1 MGGRPAEDAG
11 TGDRSMNSKLWKKLR
26 ILLAKVLV
34 VTFLINTTVYGGGT
48 GSLAGL
54 KLGRHDTATES
65 NASRPAVDTASPSMP
80 GFDADVDYGDF
91 DDSGYDT
98 DWDPAGT
105 PSEAE
110 PATPSNAVYRDG
122 VIRIYNQRQ
131 LEAIGTGVPVTDSD
145 RSYSDF
151 GLGELMYLENEPVC
165 YSQDAVYEVMR
176 DIELPEYLWNI
187 PEDFS
192 GSFVSSQEQTSDVLY
207 KRGSDTIYI
216 YNPLQLA
223 VLNQEDS
230 DLEPVLTGDYSV
242 SRFGTG
248 NLIYPYPNAS
258 PSETND
264 YITYAKDH
272 SYVLKAG
279 FTTEYE
285 TATPSVALLD
295 MEDISLDGRDYPGQT
310 VAEIGGEEYILIGN
324 KTQFDAIGTD
334 VPVNEG
340 LFVRTRFPAGSG
352 EFDEWLFFYEGD
364 ADFSEEN
371 KSKFGELYEDCY
383 NAYDGHNY
391 QYCGLKYD
399 EEGNIIPDDDNVI
412 NGGPGNGW
420 KGNAGVTGLTYSR
433 DAKYII
439 FRNIDFEG
447 VDREPLYF
455 TGTMLGAKEDT
466 LEAVL
471 DASDFDSIKDILKD
485 APQSDFPV
493 FSNISINK
501 TGKVSPDEGSYDVG
515 VGFFNLQATSD
526 GLSFDQVKSEI
537 YVSNLILDTL
547 QIKNASTE
555 INEDNIDSL
564 VDALVT
570 ALGDILS
577 GVLEIVGGLSDSLLK
592 WLLDLLGLGDIFDNL
607 NEFVENLFDL
617 SATDASVFSTGAFA
631 GIIQGNVTVRNCHVK
646 NLDTVL
652 SRNGLTGG
660 FAGSIKGVPLYDL
673 SGEIVHLLKAIL
685 NAIPFLGLG
694 DLITLLLGGGLIDL
708 KNLFPRGY
716 INARVDGC
724 SVSYAQEAEIKSNGG
739 YVGGFAGY
747 IQGAFINDC
756 ALKTDSDVSEKN
768 TLTIAGP
775 ERIGGFA
782 GTVDIGV
789 IQGTLDELGL
799 ELVNTSTLFRTS
811 SLVTNCH
818 VGDEHSIIEL
828 IPFGSNKDGY
838 KLFGGFSGAVYSSY
852 IAQCTVKGIADI
864 GSIEAPVQY
873 VGGFAGQISRSNI
886 TEAGAEAE
894 TGGMT
899 LIEFLKQTLTGLL
912 GDGLAENNEKASAL
926 LSLAG
931 VKPSALIGCSV
942 SGEVENGFS
951 IYGKD
956 HAGGFT
962 GSLEGSK
969 ILSSE
974 KFEAFENDDDRQ
986 HKSLFN
992 DWNNTKGKA
1001 AEKYNIEYDFPA
1013 EDLKNNLT
1021 NFVSVK
1027 GTDFVGGIV
1036 GEGTIESA
1044 ADIISSAIKTA
1055 DYMTPEIA
1063 GVHVYAF
1070 NKSDGYSVTASGNYA
1085 GGAFGKATGGK
1096 SDSVSLNDLASI
1108 KANNYAGGFA
1118 GQFGTGSIANVG
1130 GISLLGELVKI
1141 NGLLSFG
1148 ATIESYAKNTD
1159 INGISQ
1165 GYTVIATQES
1175 NTEATD
1181 GIKAGGFVGETVSGT
1196 FESCE
1201 IKNLRSV
1208 AALLDKNGDVDTD
1221 GYAGGFSGIAK
1232 PGALVETTDDTGILP
1247 EGINI
1252 SELLTVAPYLQ
1263 VKCDN
1268 CNVAFITEGEVT
1280 GDYAGGF
1287 IGYGEA
1293 VAVNAGELSTPEE
1306 EEDSDAADTTDSSQE
1321 ENPED
1326 KPDPKPVYDSAG
1338 TGKTVISGL
1347 KQVTGTKYAGGFAGE
1362 LTAGALTQ
1370 TGTLDL
1376 LGILNLTDLLSVM
1389 NVGYSRVENTT
1400 VTGVSAR
1407 ADGVIESGSEKQ
1419 TDHGMAGG
1427 FFGSATA
1434 VIAKND
1440 RVDQAGEI
1448 YGLLR
1453 AGGFAGEMKAGTAA
1467 AVDGFNDSLVNQI
1480 VNIDSL
1486 VNVLELGY
1494 CVFEDCRVRGTN
1506 LTLNEDGKTTDG
1518 GLVVR
1523 AGTEEGDMAT
1533 SVASTAGGFVGLMES
1548 GSLKNKPGQAEG
1560 SNETGTAD
1568 QSEVPEVTDS
1578 WKNESLKGVAVENLA
1593 AVEARAYAGGFG
1605 GLAKA
1610 GATVDLAEGNPSLLG
1625 KLLNLNNALSLLNV
1639 FVPVVEGA
1647 SVLSAHLEDGT
1658 HAGFTVKII
1667 ENPNETDFL
1676 QDLLDSHAGSAGGFI
1691 GYGSGVQIKNSDVYQ
1706 LKSTTVSYPKTADI
1720 KDLEREDG
1728 SSYFDDELSEY
1739 AITAPRYAGGYA
1751 GCLEAGSAAAV
1762 GGVSLLESI
1771 LSLVLDTTVL
1781 SCIVSTVDN
1790 SDVWGAPGGFN
1801 VRASLD
1807 ETGTKSLFAAFLSDG
1822 TEDLPSGKAGGYVG
1836 ELKGSHIAASDVYN
1850 FEYIISQLYAGGYVG
1865 DMLPCSAAEVLGGE
1879 DAGKSFLNHILNLD
1893 NGGLLNVAEAF
1904 VPSIKNSSAYGV
1916 PCGAVVRADYASSE
1930 ETRDAV
1936 GAAGGYVGHNN
1947 SGQIWGQANDGNAE
1961 NADENQDCEIVRL
1974 RSVYGGNYAGGYT
1987 GLMEN
1992 GALAEAGGLEI
2003 LGGLISIDNLL
2014 SVGGTIYATQKH
2026 TGITGPLRNL
2036 SVEEWNKW
2044 VKAIGEHSTN
2054 YQENPPTLVQSE
2066 DQLEAMIERYA
2077 YGFRVATART
2087 GDTPNTMGTGGG
2099 YVGKMVG
2106 GIIEDAH
2113 AMDLL
2118 DVYARAAAGGFAG
2131 SMEPGSAAELGSIG
2145 ILGGDVLDLNA
2156 IAGVATIFVPK
2167 IERGSI
2173 AGAKSGAE
2181 ILATGKKDANAY
2193 SGMAGGYVGACYS
2206 GQIWGTVSTDAD
2218 GADPEYQYCETTNLR
2233 SVTGSSYVGGFAGLM
2248 EIGSVLDVNGLNGG
2262 LLGGILGLITTPLQ
2276 LASVLDL
2283 VAPVVR
2289 LAGVRTVDDNQD
2301 KNLANDYGFTV
2312 GGEDII
2318 AAGGF
2323 AGKMEGT
2330 ILGRVPEVD
2339 PVKIEAE
2346 TDDKKLSDSQ
2356 VEALYQ
2362 NNVFAEGLRSVAAD
2376 YYAGGFVGYAD
2387 TASAVSVEDDSG
2399 NETNILKDLLA
2410 GLTGGLWD
2418 GSLASVG
2425 NLTALDTLRT
2435 YIYNAKLK
2443 GIDQGAAIESTDFT
2457 DSAVLQQTIGIGSA
2471 GGFSGALLNSSVND
2485 SVAENIGS
2493 VKARY
2498 YAGGFSG
2505 YTGKSGLADVE
2516 GVKALE
2522 ELLSLG
2528 AGVLSLFG
2536 SDISDSKVIGSS
2548 DGLRVQ
2554 CFGPDSAVGDSDVTN
2569 LIPEAGGFVG
2579 FTDLGKIRRSSVENL
2594 GSVYSVGDA
2603 GGFAGRT
2610 TMEYAVNVETN
2621 SVLLTSV
2628 VVPLLEKIL
2637 DTIHI
2642 DDLEDL
2648 GALKLKITGWLDEF
2662 LPENTGF
2669 DVSKLLNIY
2678 LLSDGNLLGIDL
2690 LGLSITVR
2698 LSADENPAEITIGD
2712 SSVVINGDGTV
2723 SVDLIKGN
2731 RTSITD
2737 CVASGIPAG
2746 YDVYGAGADASKD
2759 GDGQF
2764 GTGGFVGRNT
2774 EGYIA
2779 RNEMIYADT
2788 VKGSPEAFTQT
2799 DSVHPLLVENE
2810 KNVTNPF
2817 VGITT
2822 LATTY
2827 NFNISYIEENNTYR
2841 IYRQTQEQS
2850 ITLPEYD
2857 GTDKAISAE
2866 DRPGVGD
2873 GFTAYPLTYFVTDD
2887 QAAYDLSTLEGA
2899 AYDNSSSPVAAYVS
2913 AGEADLMDG
2922 ASRDLG
2928 EGQTLLTL
2936 EKQVVEQSGNSRA
2949 AENVPDGET
2958 FFITVKDSA
2967 GKVLRTVQMKD
2978 DSVVKIPVSASG
2990 NYTITERT
2998 PTGYAMKGYQ
3008 TGGGAD
3014 GGLAEGN
3021 QPSNTNGVY
3030 QFQVTVGTEGAYV
3043 LITNQRTAEGGG
3055 GSIGTPDV
3063 INHIPIGKPEEEKP
3077 PEVLDPCA

>member
-1 MGGRPAEDAG
+1 MDKAEE
-11 TGDRSMNSKLWKKLR
+11 
-26 ILLAKVLV
+26 
-34 VTFLINTTVYGGGT
+34 YGI
-48 GSLAGL
+48 
-54 KLGRHDTATES
+54 K
-65 NASRPAVDTASPSMP
+65 
-80 GFDADVDYGDF
+80 
-91 DDSGYDT
+91 
-98 DWDPAGT
+98 
-105 PSEAE
+105 
-110 PATPSNAVYRDG
+110 
-122 VIRIYNQRQ
+122 
-131 LEAIGTGVPVTDSD
+131 
-145 RSYSDF
+145 YS
-151 GLGELMYLENEPVC
+151 
-165 YSQDAVYEVMR
+165 
-176 DIELPEYLWNI
+176 LPEDGLQKNYLRNL
-187 PEDFS
+187 
-192 GSFVSSQEQTSDVLY
+192 VS
-207 KRGSDTIYI
+207 
-216 YNPLQLA
+216 
-223 VLNQEDS
+223 
-230 DLEPVLTGDYSV
+230 
-242 SRFGTG
+242 
-248 NLIYPYPNAS
+248 
-258 PSETND
+258 
-264 YITYAKDH
+264 
-272 SYVLKAG
+272 
-279 FTTEYE
+279 
-285 TATPSVALLD
+285 
-295 MEDISLDGRDYPGQT
+295 
-310 VAEIGGEEYILIGN
+310 
-324 KTQFDAIGTD
+324 
-334 VPVNEG
+334 
-340 LFVRTRFPAGSG
+340 
-352 EFDEWLFFYEGD
+352 
-364 ADFSEEN
+364 
-371 KSKFGELYEDCY
+371 
-383 NAYDGHNY
+383 
-391 QYCGLKYD
+391 
-399 EEGNIIPDDDNVI
+399 
-412 NGGPGNGW
+412 
-420 KGNAGVTGLTYSR
+420 VTGE
-433 DAKYII
+433 K
-439 FRNIDFEG
+439 
-447 VDREPLYF
+447 
-455 TGTMLGAKEDT
+455 
-466 LEAVL
+466 
-471 DASDFDSIKDILKD
+471 
-485 APQSDFPV
+485 
-493 FSNISINK
+493 
-501 TGKVSPDEGSYDVG
+501 
-515 VGFFNLQATSD
+515 
-526 GLSFDQVKSEI
+526 
-537 YVSNLILDTL
+537 
-547 QIKNASTE
+547 
-555 INEDNIDSL
+555 
-564 VDALVT
+564 
-570 ALGDILS
+570 
-577 GVLEIVGGLSDSLLK
+577 
-592 WLLDLLGLGDIFDNL
+592 
-607 NEFVENLFDL
+607 
-617 SATDASVFSTGAFA
+617 
-631 GIIQGNVTVRNCHVK
+631 
-646 NLDTVL
+646 
-652 SRNGLTGG
+652 
-660 FAGSIKGVPLYDL
+660 
-673 SGEIVHLLKAIL
+673 
-685 NAIPFLGLG
+685 
-694 DLITLLLGGGLIDL
+694 
-708 KNLFPRGY
+708 
-716 INARVDGC
+716 
-724 SVSYAQEAEIKSNGG
+724 
-739 YVGGFAGY
+739 YVGG
-747 IQGAFINDC
+747 
-756 ALKTDSDVSEKN
+756 
-768 TLTIAGP
+768 
-775 ERIGGFA
+775 
-782 GTVDIGV
+782 
-789 IQGTLDELGL
+789 
-799 ELVNTSTLFRTS
+799 
-811 SLVTNCH
+811 
-818 VGDEHSIIEL
+818 
-828 IPFGSNKDGY
+828 
-838 KLFGGFSGAVYSSY
+838 
-852 IAQCTVKGIADI
+852 
-864 GSIEAPVQY
+864 
-873 VGGFAGQISRSNI
+873 
-886 TEAGAEAE
+886 
-894 TGGMT
+894 
-899 LIEFLKQTLTGLL
+899 
-912 GDGLAENNEKASAL
+912 
-926 LSLAG
+926 
-931 VKPSALIGCSV
+931 
-942 SGEVENGFS
+942 
-951 IYGKD
+951 IY
-956 HAGGFT
+956 
-962 GSLEGSK
+962 
-969 ILSSE
+969 
-974 KFEAFENDDDRQ
+974 
-986 HKSLFN
+986 
-992 DWNNTKGKA
+992 
-1001 AEKYNIEYDFPA
+1001 
-1013 EDLKNNLT
+1013 
-1021 NFVSVK
+1021 
-1027 GTDFVGGIV
+1027 

-1044 ADIISSAIKTA
+1044 ADLIKQTLGTGNDSTLKTA
-1055 DYMTPEIA
+1055 DYMTPE
-1063 GVHVYAF
+1063 VF
-1070 NKSDGYSVTASGNYA
+1070 DFDVTALDSNEGFSISASGDYA
-1085 GGAFGKATGGK
+1085 GGAFGKASGGK
-1096 SDSVSLNDLASI
+1096 AQNIALNGLASVT
-1108 KANNYAGGFA
+1108 ANNYAGGFS

-1130 GISLLGELVKI
+1130 GLNILGLIKAE
-1141 NGLLSFG
+1141 NLLSFG
-1148 ATIESYAKNTD
+1148 ATIESYAKNTV
-1159 INGISQ
+1159 INGIARGFSVAAIPSDD
-1165 GYTVIATQES
+1165 TDV
-1175 NTEATD
+1175 TD
-1181 GIKAGGFVGETVSGT
+1181 GYKAGGFIGETVSGT
-1196 FESCE
+1196 FEDCN
-1201 IKNLRSV
+1201 IKSLGSV
-1208 AALLDKNGDVDTD
+1208 KTVLDPNGTYKTD
-1221 GYAGGFSGIAK
+1221 GYAGGFAGYAK
-1232 PGALVETTDDTGILP
+1232 PGTLVNAAEDTEIIQGIK
-1247 EGINI
+1247 I
-1252 SELLTVAPYLQ
+1252 SSLLQVAPYLQ

-1268 CNVAFITEGEVT
+1268 CNVAFVTEGEGKPAGEVT

-1287 IGYGEA
+1287 IGHGEA
-1293 VAVNAGELSTPEE
+1293 VSVNAGAVEIKDDPSTQADEE
-1306 EEDSDAADTTDSSQE
+1306 
-1321 ENPED
+1321 
-1326 KPDPKPVYDSAG
+1326 AG
-1338 TGKTVISGL
+1338 TNGGNEVTDTPGEGTTLISNL
-1347 KQVTGTKYAGGFAGE
+1347 KQVTGTRYAGGFAGE

-1376 LGILNLTDLLSVM
+1376 LGIVNLTDLLSVM

-1419 TDHGMAGG
+1419 TDQGMAGG

-1523 AGTEEGDMAT
+1523 AGTESADMET

-1548 GSLKNKPGQAEG
+1548 GSLKNKPGQADG
-1560 SNETGTAD
+1560 SNEIGTAD
-1568 QSEVPEVTDS
+1568 QTETPEVTDS

-1610 GATVDLAEGNPSLLG
+1610 GATVDLAEGNTSLLG

-1667 ENPNETDFL
+1667 ENPDEMDFL
-1676 QDLLDSHAGSAGGFI
+1676 QNLLDSHAGSAGGFL
-1691 GYGSGVQIKNSDVYQ
+1691 GYGSGVQIKDSDVYQ
-1706 LKSTTVSYPKTADI
+1706 LKSTTVSYPKTADV

-1739 AITAPRYAGGYA
+1739 AVTAPRYAGGYA
-1751 GCLEAGSAAAV
+1751 GCLDAGSAAAV

-1836 ELKGSHIAASDVYN
+1836 ELKGSHIEASDVYN
-1850 FEYIISQLYAGGYVG
+1850 FEYIIGQLYAGGYVG
-1865 DMLPCSAAEVLGGE
+1865 DMIPGSAAEVLGGE
-1879 DAGKSFLNHILNLD
+1879 ETGKSFLNNILKIND
-1893 NGGLLNVAEAF
+1893 GAGLLNVAQTF

-1936 GAAGGYVGHNN
+1936 GAAGGYAGHNN
-1947 SGQIWGQANDGNAE
+1947 SGQIWGQANDSNAE

-1992 GALAEAGGLEI
+1992 GALAKAGGLEL
-2003 LGGLISIDNLL
+2003 LGGVININNLL

-2026 TGITGPLRNL
+2026 TGITGPLRKL

-2044 VKAIGEHSTN
+2044 VDAIGQYSTN
-2054 YQENPPTLVQSE
+2054 YQGNLPTTVESE
-2066 DQLEAMIERYA
+2066 DQLEAMIEKYA

-2087 GDTPNTMGTGGG
+2087 GGSPNTMGTGGG

-2131 SMEPGSAAELGSIG
+2131 SMEPGSVAELGSID
-2145 ILGGDVLDLNA
+2145 ILGGSVLDLNA

-2167 IERGSI
+2167 IERGSM

-2181 ILATGKKDANAY
+2181 ILATGRKDDNAY

-2206 GQIWGTVSTDAD
+2206 GQIWGTVSTDAV
-2218 GADPEYQYCETTNLR
+2218 GGNPEYQYCETTNLR

-2301 KNLANDYGFTV
+2301 KDLSNDYGFTV

-2339 PVKIEAE
+2339 PVKIEGE
-2346 TDDKKLSDSQ
+2346 TGDEKISYIQ

-2362 NNVFAEGLRSVAAD
+2362 NNVFAEGLRSVTAD

-2399 NETNILKDLLA
+2399 NETNILEKLLS

-2425 NLTALDTLRT
+2425 NLMALDTLRT

-2443 GIDQGAAIESTDFT
+2443 GIDQGAVIESTEFT
-2457 DSAVLQQTIGIGSA
+2457 DSGVLQQTIGIGSA

-2485 SVAENIGS
+2485 SVAENIAS

-2516 GVKALE
+2516 GVEALQN
-2522 ELLSLG
+2522 LLSLG

-2554 CFGPDSAVGDSDVTN
+2554 CLGPDSAASDSADTN

-2610 TMEYAVNVETN
+2610 TMEYAVNVEAN
-2621 SVLLTSV
+2621 SSILLQSV
-2628 VVPLLEKIL
+2628 VVPLLEMIL
-2637 DTIHI
+2637 KTIHI

-2648 GALKLKITGWLDEF
+2648 GALKLEITGWLDKF

-2698 LSADENPAEITIGD
+2698 LSADGNPAEITIGD

-2799 DSVHPLLVENE
+2799 DSDNPLQVENE

-2827 NFNISYIEENNTYR
+2827 NFKISYIEESNTYR

-2850 ITLPEYD
+2850 IRLPKYD
-2857 GTDKAISAE
+2857 VTDTPISAE

-2873 GFTAYPLTYFVTDD
+2873 GFTAYPLTYFVKDD
-2887 QAAYDLSTLEGA
+2887 QAAYDLSALEGA
-2899 AYDNSSSPVAAYVS
+2899 VYGNSSSPVAAYVS

-2922 ASRDLG
+2922 ASQDLG
-2928 EGQTLLTL
+2928 EGQTLLIL
-2936 EKQVVEQSGNSRA
+2936 KKQVVEQSGNSRT

-2978 DSVVKIPVSASG
+2978 DSVVKIPVSAGG
-2990 NYTITERT
+2990 NYTIIERT

-3008 TGGGAD
+3008 TGGSAD
-3014 GGLAEGN
+3014 GGLAGGN

-3030 QFQVTVGTEGAYV
+3030 QFQVTVGIEGAYV

-3063 INHIPIGKPEEEKP
+3063 VNHIPIGKPEEEKP